1 MEKWYRAVAFKNLTE
16 RSEGI
21 SLAANWQRNARVK
34 RVLRGKHAAMRGK
47 NKTLPTRPEAFWKS
61 SNRGEKLRSLRL
73 GSRRLRRCR
82 SGFWGS
88 RLRWCGCSGLDRI
101 GLIVEA
107 HNVLRDV
114 DLRGSKE
121 NRSVLRRGIEN
132 DDIAVFAGIAV
143 QHVDHFAADAINDV
157 GLRGSSNY
165 KSRIHFSLLVVVR
178 HGKTGANSCQ
188 VSLA

>member
-1 MEKWYRAVAFKNLTE
+1 
-16 RSEGI
+16 
-21 SLAANWQRNARVK
+21 
-34 RVLRGKHAAMRGK
+34 MRGK

-143 QHVDHFAADAINDV
+143 QHVRSEEHTSELQSLTNLVCRLLLEKKNRRSNND
-157 GLRGSSNY
+157 
-165 KSRIHFSLLVVVR
+165 
-178 HGKTGANSCQ
+178 
-188 VSLA
+188 